1 MAKSD
6 LHTKLQNKGA
16 FYLLN
21 KGYWIKTL
29 EMPSPVGIIDVWGI
43 SNSNHYETTAIEVKV
58 SKSDYNS
65 RSQKYK
71 EFSSE
76 NLANNCYLLC
86 PKGLITEPRH
96 PNWGL
101 LWYDEL
107 TDRLKLIKK
116 PIRFEMTELAKIHIM
131 VHLFQN
137 TQNNPEKLLYAEEG
151 ASNSSQG

>member
-16 FYLLN
+16 MYLLN

-43 SNSNHYETTAIEVKV
+43 SNSNNYETTAIEVKV
-58 SKSDYNS
+58 SKSDYCS

-71 EFSSE
+71 EHTSK
-76 NLANNCYLLC
+76 NIANYCYLLC
-86 PKGLITEPRH
+86 PRGLITEPRH

-101 LWYDEL
+101 IWYDEL
-107 TDRLKLIKK
+107 TGRLKIVKK
-116 PIRFEMTELAKIHIM
+116 ATRFEMSDLAKIHIM

-137 TQNNPEKLLYAEEG
+137 TANFPKKLLFTGEEEHV
-151 ASNSSQG
+151 

>member
-1 MAKSD
+1 MAKSA
-6 LHTKLQNKGA
+6 LHTKLQHKGA
-16 FYLLN
+16 MYLLN

-43 SNSNHYETTAIEVKV
+43 SNSNNYETTAIEVKV
-58 SKSDYNS
+58 SRGDYNS

-76 NLANNCYLLC
+76 SLANYCYLLC

-96 PNWGL
+96 PSWGL
-101 LWYDEL
+101 MWYDEV
-107 TDRLKLIKK
+107 TGRLKVVKK
-116 PIRFEMTELAKIHIM
+116 PIRFEMSPLGKIHIM

-137 TQNNPEKLLYAEEG
+137 TQNNPEKLLYTEEEE
-151 ASNSSQG
+151 QV